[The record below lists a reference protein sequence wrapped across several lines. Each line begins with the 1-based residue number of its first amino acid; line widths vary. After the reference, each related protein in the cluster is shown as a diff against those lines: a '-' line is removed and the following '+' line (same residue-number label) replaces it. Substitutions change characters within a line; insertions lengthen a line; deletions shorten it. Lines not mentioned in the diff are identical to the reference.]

1 MKILVI
7 LSLFFTHSVFASID
21 TIWFNA
27 NIHTMN
33 DFSPHAEAIAV
44 SDGRIV
50 EIGKNENILKMR
62 EFKTKLIDLGGKT
75 LLPGFIETYGSLTGT
90 AIKSIGAD
98 LSAVEGKNSLR
109 LIRERLSEFLKNSP
123 YPEDYGVLIGFGYN
137 LKKNHPKK
145 EDLDRIS
152 SEIPILV
159 IHKNGE
165 TGVMNT
171 KALSLIGLTSLKGE
185 ESKGILEGIRLAEN
199 TTKLISNL
207 SDRQLIDILLQ
218 GEKEYLK
225 QGFTTIQDE
234 GTSQGQIEILMKAS
248 KEKKLTLDVVSYLDY
263 FKDDL
268 KSLLEYPYYENVNSN
283 PMYTYHYRLG
293 GYRVRLDEF
302 KDFYAIYEDCL
313 KNFHQVINI
322 AKGSKDIDQ
331 MLKSY
336 RKAKI
341 KYPASQIRPVLISDK
356 PLTEKQIKEVEEL
369 EIIIS
374 SSQAERRAIT
384 SSTALKAITKQAAY
398 QYFEERTKG
407 TLEKGKIADFTI
419 LSKDPLNSNKSELKK
434 IKVLETIK
442 EGISVYRHPSFKI
455 KNRSY
460 KSN

>member
-62 EFKTKLIDLGGKT
+62 EFKTKLIGLGGKT

-90 AIKSIGAD
+90 AMKSIGAD
-98 LSAVEGKNSLR
+98 LSAVEGKNSLS

-234 GTSQGQIEILMKAS
+234 GTS
-248 KEKKLTLDVVSYLDY
+248 
-263 FKDDL
+263 
-268 KSLLEYPYYENVNSN
+268 
-283 PMYTYHYRLG
+283 
-293 GYRVRLDEF
+293 
-302 KDFYAIYEDCL
+302 
-313 KNFHQVINI
+313 
-322 AKGSKDIDQ
+322 
-331 MLKSY
+331 
-336 RKAKI
+336 
-341 KYPASQIRPVLISDK
+341 
-356 PLTEKQIKEVEEL
+356 
-369 EIIIS
+369 
-374 SSQAERRAIT
+374 
-384 SSTALKAITKQAAY
+384 
-398 QYFEERTKG
+398 
-407 TLEKGKIADFTI
+407 
-419 LSKDPLNSNKSELKK
+419 
-434 IKVLETIK
+434 
-442 EGISVYRHPSFKI
+442 
-455 KNRSY
+455 
-460 KSN
+460 